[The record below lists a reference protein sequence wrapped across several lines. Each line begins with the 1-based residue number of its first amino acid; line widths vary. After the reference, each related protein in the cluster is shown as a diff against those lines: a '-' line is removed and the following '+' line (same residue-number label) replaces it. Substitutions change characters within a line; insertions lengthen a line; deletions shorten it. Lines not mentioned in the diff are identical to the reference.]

1 MTSTLPDED
10 VPGPQRVAL
19 SAAKLALLER
29 RLRGR
34 APATAPRIPRRTG
47 SGPAP
52 LSSVQRRMWFLE
64 QLDPGQ
70 GAYNVPEVVRLRGP
84 LDVEALHR
92 AWAQV
97 VRRHGVLRTSFVM
110 DGDEPAQLVLPT
122 SEALERLES
131 FDAPDARTALARAEA
146 LTQEP
151 LTPGDAPL
159 WRAALITIATAAS
172 QPAEHLLAMVFHH
185 AIVDAWSASILL
197 GDLSTA
203 YVAAAAGQP
212 AAGDRLPG
220 SGIEFADYA
229 VWEHQRLT
237 GDVLEKSLAY
247 WRGKLAGAPPRLQM
261 PSDRPGPAIARS
273 DGGEHVFHL
282 SAEVGARLRR
292 LGAQE
297 SATPFMVLLAGY
309 ASLLARFSGQDDICI
324 GSPVA
329 GRALPELEQ
338 VVGCFLNTV
347 VLRVRLDGDPTF
359 RELLRRVSRTALDAY
374 THAEVPLDKV
384 IDELRPERTLA
395 HAPVFQAMFT
405 LQNAPAASLRLPG
418 VSVTG
423 VGTALVA
430 SKSDLSLSLDEL
442 EDGGLAGHVSYRT
455 DLFDAVTIARL
466 MEHLAHLLA
475 AVAADPD
482 QPVPS
487 LPLAAA
493 VPIQN
498 APVRP
503 AGTRAA
509 HHLVADVAERQ
520 PDAVALVSGER
531 HLTYAQLDREADRL
545 ARWLH
550 SDGVGHGDLVGIAVD
565 RSVEMVVAMLA
576 VWKAGAA
583 YLPIDLTHPP
593 TRTDAVLERVAPRL
607 VLAQGTPPL
616 RGRVVDIAS
625 IDLSAERSEA
635 LPATTGTDDVAYV
648 VHTSGSTGAPKGV
661 VTRHGGVSN
670 YLAYVRDE
678 LGVGRADTVLQIA
691 GLGFDAS
698 VRDLVGP
705 LTAGARVVLLA
716 PGQAREPSAMLEL
729 VRTHR
734 VSAMLSVVPTLLRAL
749 VESGEPAGRSLRI
762 LGLSGERL
770 LRSDVRAARALFGAG
785 LRVVNQF
792 GPTECTMTTTF
803 YDAPGDDD
811 PDDTSGLPVGRPI
824 AGAQVLVLDA
834 AGHAVPAGVV
844 GEIHIGGA
852 GLARGYLHD
861 EAQTAQRFVS
871 RNGSGRLYRTGDL
884 GRWRF
889 DGDLEFLGRLDQQIK
904 IRGVRVEPGEVE
916 AALRAHPQ
924 VRDAVVVGHGEPA
937 RLVAYVSTG
946 AGAGPQVGAT
956 PADGG
961 LVESLRAHLRDRLPE
976 SLLPAGYVRLDE
988 LPRTSTGKVDR
999 GALPAPVFET
1009 VATAYV
1015 APVTDGEVRIA
1026 EAWKRVLGVEQVG
1039 AGDNFFDLGGD
1050 SFAAV
1055 KATRDIGDGMKVID
1069 LFRHPTVRALAA
1081 ALSPVTAAT
1090 LLDGPH
1096 LLIELTPPRSSAV
1109 RLTVVALPYAGGSPV
1124 SFAPLAQ
1131 QAPTDCRLMSI
1142 ALPGH
1147 DLGEADE
1154 ALARPVTEVAAE
1166 ACEEILRYVEGPV
1179 ALYGHCSGNAL
1190 AVEIAHRLEAAGRE
1204 VETVV
1209 VAAGFPNTRLPGRLF
1224 DWFSRHISIDRWAGD
1239 RTYHTFFRTM
1249 GGFGD
1254 DLSSD
1259 EVRQIVRNLRYDS
1272 KASEDYFTATVHE
1285 PGRPKL
1291 AAPLVCIVGDRDPL
1305 TEYHSERYREWG
1317 AYAQDVRL
1325 VVLEQSGHYFVKH
1338 RAAEII
1344 EQVTAPALP
1353 EPRRSEPAPPPARA
1367 PGLGVFALVA
1377 LGEFVSLTGSGL
1389 TAFALGVW
1397 TFLSTGSVTMF
1408 GLMSACALVPA
1419 ILVAPFAGAV
1429 VDRTDRRRVMLV
1441 ADLCSGLGTGAIAA
1455 LLATHRLQT
1464 WHIFVVLGWMSACGA
1479 FQRPAYL
1486 SAIPQLIPKRYLA
1499 RANGIIQTAEALS
1512 TTIAPLLA
1520 GTLVVTIG
1528 LAGVIVVDVVTF
1540 VVAVTV
1546 LALVKFPNSL
1556 PWRRREPLLAEV
1568 AGGWRFI
1575 VARRGIVALL
1585 LHAALTNLFL
1595 SAMAV
1600 LLAPLVLT
1608 GFGAADQLGW
1618 VLAAGGAGGVVGGL
1632 AMALWG
1638 GPRRLMTGVL
1648 GFCLVGGAC
1657 ISLIGVGTSL
1667 LFPAAGMFG
1676 FMVTLA
1682 MSNGC
1687 YVSLIQVKVP
1697 HHLHGRVFALNQMI
1711 AFSTMPLGYL
1721 LAGPLVDHVFAP
1733 LVAPGGAAAAIS
1745 GRLGGGGAGQAI
1757 GLTLVALGVLTVLA
1771 TAVGYVYPPLWHIED
1786 ELKDASPDADLA
1798 AQLAA

>member
-1 MTSTLPDED
+1 VTSTLPDED
-10 VPGPQRVAL
+10 LPRQRPTL

-29 RLRGR
+29 RLRG
-34 APATAPRIPRRTG
+34 TGTGMETVSRIPRRTG
-47 SGPAP
+47 SGPSP

-64 QLDPGQ
+64 QFDPGH
-70 GAYNVPEVVRLRGP
+70 GAYNVPEVLRLRGP
-84 LDVEALHR
+84 LDVGALRR
-92 AWAQV
+92 AWAEV

-122 SEALERLES
+122 SEALECLES
-131 FDAPDARTALARAEA
+131 LHAPDADSALARAESLSQLPLA
-146 LTQEP
+146 L
-151 LTPGDAPL
+151 GDAPL
-159 WRAALITIATAAS
+159 WRAALITIATPAS
-172 QPAEHLLAMVFHH
+172 HPAEYLLVMVFHH
-185 AIVDAWSASILL
+185 AIADAWSSSILL
-197 GDLSTA
+197 ADLSTA
-203 YVAAAAGQP
+203 YAAAVAGRP
-212 AAGDRLPG
+212 VAWPVA
-220 SGIEFADYA
+220 GIEFADYA
-229 VWEHQRLT
+229 AWQQERT
-237 GDVLEKSLAY
+237 AGGTMETSLAY
-247 WRGKLAGAPPRLQM
+247 WRTELAGAPPRLQL
-261 PSDRPGPAIARS
+261 PTDRPRPPVAGS
-273 DGGEHVFHL
+273 EGGAQVFHL

-292 LGAQE
+292 LASQE

-309 ASLLARFSGQDDICI
+309 ATLLARFSGQDDICI

-329 GRALPELEQ
+329 GRDLPELEQ

-359 RELLRRVSRTALDAY
+359 REVLRRVSRTALDAY

-384 IDELRPERTLA
+384 IDELRPERNLA
-395 HAPVFQAMFT
+395 YSPLFQAMFT
-405 LQNAPAASLRLPG
+405 LQNAPVAALRLGG
-418 VSVTG
+418 VSVTP
-423 VGTALVA
+423 VGTELLT
-430 SKSDLSLSLDEL
+430 SKTDLSLSMDEL
-442 EDGGLAGHVSYRT
+442 DDGGLTGFVTYRA
-455 DLFDAVTIARL
+455 DLFAAGTVSCL
-466 MEHLAHLLA
+466 MAHLTYLLS
-475 AVAADPD
+475 AVATDPD
-482 QPVPS
+482 QRVAS
-487 LPLAAA
+487 LPLAA
-493 VPIQN
+493 P
-498 APVRP
+498 APVENGVACLTDDRP
-503 AGTRAA
+503 A
-509 HHLVADVAERQ
+509 HHLIAELATRH
-520 PDAVALVSGER
+520 PDAIALVAGSR
-531 HLTYAQLDREADRL
+531 RLTYAELDREANRL
-545 ARWLH
+545 AWWLRGE
-550 SDGVGHGDLVGIAVD
+550 GVGSGDLVGIAVD
-565 RSVEMVVAMLA
+565 RSVAMVVSLLA

-583 YLPIDLTHPP
+583 YLPVDLTHPAA
-593 TRTDAVLERVAPRL
+593 RTDAVLDRAAPRL

-616 RGRVVDIAS
+616 RGTVVDVDS
-625 IDLSAERSEA
+625 LDLSGQRSDG
-635 LPATTGTDDVAYV
+635 LPPTAGADDVAFV

-670 YLAYVRDE
+670 YLGYVRDE
-678 LGVGRADTVLQIA
+678 LGVTDADTVLQIA

-716 PGQAREPSAMLEL
+716 PDQAREPSAMLDL

-734 VSAMLSVVPTLLRAL
+734 VTALLSVVPTLLRAL
-749 VESGEPAGRSLRI
+749 VETEAPAGDSVRI
-762 LGLSGERL
+762 LALSGERL

-785 LRVVNQF
+785 LRVVNQY

-803 YDAPGDDD
+803 HDAPVDD
-811 PDDTSGLPVGRPI
+811 PADTSALPVGRPI
-824 AGAQVLVLDA
+824 PGAQVQVLDA
-834 AGHAVPAGVV
+834 AGHPVPPGVV

-861 EAQTAQRFVS
+861 EAQTADRFVARS
-871 RNGSGRLYRTGDL
+871 GSQRLYRTGDL

-889 DGDLEFLGRLDQQIK
+889 DGELDFLGRLDQQIK
-904 IRGVRVEPGEVE
+904 VRGVRVEPGEVE
-916 AALRAHPQ
+916 AALRAHPA

-937 RLVAYVSTG
+937 RLVAYVS
-946 AGAGPQVGAT
+946 AD
-956 PADGG
+956 PADPGEPDG
-961 LVESLRAHLRDRLPE
+961 VLAESLRAHLRDRLPE
-976 SLLPAGYVRLDE
+976 SLLPAGYVRLDD
-988 LPRTSTGKVDR
+988 LPRTTTGKVDR
-999 GALPAPVFET
+999 GALPAPVFESLT
-1009 VATAYV
+1009 TAHVLPAT
-1015 APVTDGEVRIA
+1015 DDEVRVA
-1026 EAWKRVLGVEQVG
+1026 EVWQRVLGVELVG
-1039 AGDNFFDLGGD
+1039 ATDNFFDLGGD

-1055 KATRDIGDGMKVID
+1055 KVTRDIGHGMKVID
-1069 LFRHPTVRALAA
+1069 LFRYPTVRALAA
-1081 ALSPVTAAT
+1081 ALSPDAT
-1090 LLDGPH
+1090 VSSGDGPH
-1096 LLIELTPPRSSAV
+1096 LLIELTPPRAGAV
-1109 RLTVVALPYAGGSPV
+1109 RLTIVCLPYAGGSPV

-1131 QAPTDCRLMSI
+1131 LTPGDCALLSI

-1147 DLGEADE
+1147 DLGDADAAV
-1154 ALARPVTEVAAE
+1154 ALSVTEVAAS
-1166 ACEEILRYVEGPV
+1166 ATAEILARVEGPV

-1190 AVEIAHRLEAAGRE
+1190 AVEIARQLEAAGRE
-1204 VETVV
+1204 VEAVF

-1224 DWFSRHISIDRWAGD
+1224 DWFFRHFSIDRWAGD

-1254 DLSSD
+1254 DLSAE
-1259 EVRQIVRNLRYDS
+1259 EVRQIVRNLRHDA
-1272 KASEDYFTATVHE
+1272 KASEDYFTTTVHDDSQ
-1285 PGRPKL
+1285 PKL
-1291 AAPLVCIVGDRDPL
+1291 AAPLVCLVGDRDPL
-1305 TEYHSERYREWG
+1305 TEYHAERYREWG
-1317 AYAQDVRL
+1317 AFAENVRL

-1338 RAAEII
+1338 RAAEIVDELMAPPGPVP
-1344 EQVTAPALP
+1344 EQATPAAAALP
-1353 EPRRSEPAPPPARA
+1353 APVHPVRA

-1377 LGEFVSLTGSGL
+1377 FGEFISLTGSGL

-1397 TFLSTGSVTMF
+1397 TYLNTGSVTMF
-1408 GLMSACALVPA
+1408 GLMSACALVPG

-1429 VDRTDRRRVMLV
+1429 VDRTDRRRVMLA
-1441 ADLCSGLGTGAIAA
+1441 ADLSAGLGTAVIAI
-1455 LLATHRLQT
+1455 LLATDRLAT

-1546 LALVKFPNSL
+1546 LTLVTFPNSL

-1600 LLAPLVLT
+1600 LVTPLVLT

-1618 VLAAGGAGGVVGGL
+1618 VLAAGGAGGVLGGL

-1638 GPRRLMTGVL
+1638 GPRRLMDGVL
-1648 GFCLVGGAC
+1648 GFCVVGGVC
-1657 ISLIGVGTSL
+1657 ISIIGVGTSL

-1721 LAGPLVDHVFAP
+1721 LAGPLVEHVFRP
-1733 LVAPGGAAAAIS
+1733 LVAPGGAAAEIS
-1745 GRLGGGGAGQAI
+1745 GWLGGGGAGQAI

-1771 TAVGYVYPPLWHIED
+1771 TVVGYLYPPLWHIED

-1798 AQLAA
+1798 AGATR